1 MIKVVS
7 GLCGSGKSTRMLEKI
22 NESVGDVRWLFITP
36 FLAEV
41 NERVPKATPNISW
54 HIPKNKGKGKLS
66 DLHKALKKKED
77 IVATHALLHMFEQS
91 TIDLII
97 DGGYTLVID
106 EAIDCIGKVD
116 SNICNGSDVE
126 ALITSEMV
134 FVQEDSSVIWNEGRY
149 PKHEGKYS
157 AVRNMCNL
165 GILQSFRDQ
174 FIMWQY
180 PDMLLSNIKDC
191 YILTYMFQGSTMRA
205 WLDVKGIPYDYVDPV
220 DFGLRSEKELKLQ
233 LKGNLEF
240 VDNRTLKALYKNQ
253 TRYTFSNSWYK
264 KAPPH
269 KIKILKGL
277 IRSAVVTDNL
287 RQGDIFWTCF
297 NSAYDK
303 MKGTG
308 YTKGYSDKGLSHIPW
323 NIKAV
328 NTFKDHQYCVYG
340 VNIFKDPTE
349 VEYMKSLG
357 VEVESDEWSLSEMI
371 QFIYRG
377 SIRQNKP
384 MKLMVFSKRMRGLLE
399 SWLDN

>member
-1 MIKVVS
+1 MINVVS
-7 GLCGSGKSTRMLEKI
+7 GLCGSGKSTCMLDKI
-22 NESVGDVRWLFITP
+22 NNSTGDVRWLFITP
-36 FLAEV
+36 FLTEV
-41 NERVPKATPNISW
+41 NERVPEATPNIDW
-54 HIPKNKGKGKLS
+54 HIPKNKGEGKLT
-66 DLHKALKKKED
+66 DLHNALKKKKD
-77 IVATHALLHMFEQS
+77 IVATHALLHLFEQA

-116 SNICNGSDVE
+116 STICNGSDVQ

-134 FVQEDSSVIWNEGRY
+134 FIQEDNSVIWNEETY
-149 PKHEGKYS
+149 PNHEGKYS

-165 GILQSFRDQ
+165 GVLQSFRKQ

-180 PDMLLSNIKDC
+180 PDTLLSKVKEC

-205 WLDVKGIPYDYVDPV
+205 WLDVKGIPYKYIAPV
-220 DFGLRSEKELKLQ
+220 DFGLRSEEYLKEQ
-233 LKGNLEF
+233 LRSNLEF
-240 VDNRTLKALYKNQ
+240 VDNRTLKALYKSQ

-269 KIKILKGL
+269 KVKILKGL
-277 IRSAVVTDNL
+277 IRSSVVSNKL
-287 RQGDIFWTCF
+287 KKGDIFWTCF
-297 NSAYDK
+297 NGAYDK
-303 MKGTG
+303 MKGVG
-308 YTKGYSDKGLSHIPW
+308 YTKGVSDKGLAHIPW

-328 NTFKDHQYCVYG
+328 NNFKDHSYCVYG

-349 VEYMKSLG
+349 VEYMRSLG
-357 VEVESDEWSLSEMI
+357 VEVESDTWSLSEMI

-377 SIRQNKP
+377 AIRQNRP

-399 SWLDN
+399 EWLYN